1 MQLYEN
7 SEPVIDE
14 NYKEIGTIIKYSNET
29 FINNNLNN
37 LTIKKEI
44 KNDINNNSKKER
56 FINKTYFIQNEHQ
69 INKNIF

>member
-1 MQLYEN
+1 MHN
-7 SEPVIDE
+7 I
-14 NYKEIGTIIKYSNET
+14 NNET

-37 LTIKKEI
+37 LTIIKEI